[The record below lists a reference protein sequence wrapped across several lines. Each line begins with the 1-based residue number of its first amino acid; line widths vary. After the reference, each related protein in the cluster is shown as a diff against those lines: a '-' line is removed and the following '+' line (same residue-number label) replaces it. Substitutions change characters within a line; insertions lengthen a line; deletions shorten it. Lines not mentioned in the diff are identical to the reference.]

1 MDAVVECPNRQR
13 IARLLLETEDCCL
26 VKPTTD
32 FALKMKHAYFNDFKV
47 MATHGTCSGGLF
59 MCMLMVRAKLPSQ
72 NQDLE
77 GMMSILQKMGK
88 AAPHMGQALASDR
101 MCMKKSDEHSAA
113 ELAGIHEL
121 VEAEMSSQNHHF
133 RFAPLMLTPYMGKR
147 VPTEMSLS
155 PCKHKMQPRLLQAG
169 RLALGCVQQLGKVI
183 DAQGLF
189 SFESLKRPG
198 SAASSGIDAFIFD
211 WSYGYKMFCITGKAS
226 FVGSV
231 PIFELGLP
239 MDPEQLISLIEDLD
253 ETVLPPL
260 PEPPKPG
267 EKRKRG
273 SKDPELQLFWYP
285 ILWNL
290 KSCTQATVDVDEKS
304 TYTIKPAKPPQK
316 RKKNIKTA
324 FGPSTLPMQ
333 DLGAVDAVDA
343 VDEVEED
350 EEDAELEGDD
360 LGMELAAMID
370 DDYAVLQEGD
380 EDQEDDQDEWLAG
393 LAAEVPE
400 VIEAS
405 TCLTL
410 EGDLELDEDDELQD
424 GSEDQIADAEAVGV
438 IAAVATHGC
447 KPLEAEVVA
456 ESHRMRLHLKTS
468 LETLEASNSTA
479 TIFDRVISLI
489 RYKPAGGSGS
499 GNEFVDEHMFVRWS
513 NVTSMQAHQ
522 VSLDREN
529 RIKSI
534 VFGVMPKLDCN
545 MSEIV
550 IKDTGVQLARERG
563 VLRTSMPDW
572 CVSVAAWCSCKVFAG
587 PAEHSLEFSSSALCI
602 VCSALPEHG
611 KTFMKH
617 ARGKAAKA
625 MALGGLSDISPSS
638 LFRCAGCLAYWHKNC
653 IELYVGGLEEI
664 TAPFVCPCC
673 FHAGV
678 TM

>member
-1 MDAVVECPNRQR
+1 MDAVVECPNRQS
-13 IARLLLETEDCCL
+13 IARLLLDTEDCCL

-32 FALKMKHAYFNDFKV
+32 FALKMKHAYFNDFEV

-77 GMMSILQKMGK
+77 GMMSILQRMGK
-88 AAPHMGQALASDR
+88 SAPHMGQALASDR

-133 RFAPLMLTPYMGKR
+133 RFAPLMLTPFMGSR
-147 VPTEMSLS
+147 VATEMNLS
-155 PCKHKMQPRLLQAG
+155 PCKHKMQPRHLQAG
-169 RLALGCVQQLGKVI
+169 RLALGCVQQLGKAI

-189 SFESLKRPG
+189 SFEILKRPG
-198 SAASSGIDAFIFD
+198 SAASSGMPAFIFD
-211 WSYGYKMFCITGKAS
+211 WSYGFKMFCITGSAS

-285 ILWNL
+285 IVWNL
-290 KSCTQATVDVDEKS
+290 KSCTQATVEVDGKL

-316 RKKNIKTA
+316 RKKKIKTA

-350 EEDAELEGDD
+350 AELEEDG

-400 VIEAS
+400 VTEAS

-424 GSEDQIADAEAVGV
+424 GSEDEIADAEAVGV
-438 IAAVATHGC
+438 VAAVATHGC

-456 ESHRMRLHLKTS
+456 ESHRMRLHLQKS
-468 LETLEASNSTA
+468 LETLEANNSTA
-479 TIFDRVISLI
+479 AIFDRGISLI
-489 RYKPAGGSGS
+489 RYKSAPGSGK
-499 GNEFVDEHMFVRWS
+499 GKELVDEHMFVRW
-513 NVTSMQAHQ
+513 NDVTRMQAYQ

-534 VFGVMPKLDCN
+534 VFGVAPKLDCH

-550 IKDTGVQLARERG
+550 IKDTGVLLAREKG
-563 VLRTSMPDW
+563 LLRTSMPDW
-572 CVSVAAWCSCKVFAG
+572 CVSVAAWCSCKMFAG

-625 MALGGLSDISPSS
+625 MAPGGLSDISPTS

-653 IELYVGGLEEI
+653 IELYGGGLEEI

-678 TM
+678 NIV